1 VKRISL
7 NQLRFATKIGL
18 LPAAAGVGF
27 FLILFAT
34 TVLGWRSARQ
44 LTLIQTGYAASAET
58 SRDLD
63 QMLRDLQRA
72 LQDALAAKDP
82 ELLQAADSL
91 RDAFGRRLDGAR
103 GNPVL
108 AARTLD
114 TLRAGFNAYFGV
126 ARRTT
131 ERLMAGETGDAIV
144 AAMQGMTGDYIALR
158 ERLAAQVDN
167 DTAAMTAGFRSARR
181 AQGLSTATII
191 AVALLAI
198 GALVVL
204 SLVIIRAV
212 SGSVRELTGGFA
224 RMRAGDFRTPM
235 AVVSADELGDLSRRA
250 NEMMDDLG
258 QLIGAS
264 ATSAVALAEAAD
276 ELSTSASQVQRGA
289 EQQSASTE
297 QTSSAMVEMATQIE
311 QVARST
317 HDLASTADET
327 ATAVQEVGASSEQL
341 AKSSEVL
348 VSSVEET
355 AATVEEMA
363 TQIESIASRVR
374 VVDEVSRSAAA
385 TVAERGAELST
396 VIRGIGA
403 SSQDIGKIVGII
415 EEIADQTNLLALNAA
430 IEAARAGDVGRGF
443 AVVAAEVRRLA
454 ERSVDSVREIA
465 RVVEGVQQDTGHA
478 VELTR
483 TVLDQIGGSVNR
495 TTGLVAEV
503 HSSTEEQ
510 ARGVAT
516 VLKTM
521 SNMQTITQQLSLGAK
536 EQSHATRSVLQ
547 AVEHMTRMTQ
557 QVAAATQEQKRGGD
571 LVVKATESITVVA
584 RQSLSASEQL
594 ARTTTSLAG
603 EAAQLRRLSERFAA

>member
-1 VKRISL
+1 MKLASL

-27 FLILFAT
+27 LLILLAT
-34 TVLGWRSARQ
+34 TLLGWRSAGQ
-44 LTLIQTGYAASAET
+44 LTLIETGYTASAQT

-63 QMLRDLQRA
+63 GTLRDLQRA
-72 LQDALAAKDP
+72 LQDALAGKDP
-82 ELLQAADSL
+82 LLLQTADSL
-91 RDAFGRRLDGAR
+91 QAAFGRRLDGAR

-108 AARTLD
+108 PAATLD
-114 TLRAGFNAYFGV
+114 SLRSGFNAYFAV

-131 ERLMAGETGDAIV
+131 ERMMSGETGDAIF
-144 AAMQGMTGDYIALR
+144 AAMQGMTVDYNTLR
-158 ERLAAQVDN
+158 ERLAAQVTH
-167 DTAAMTAGFRSARR
+167 DTAAMAAGFRTARR
-181 AQGLSTATII
+181 VQTISTLTIVG
-191 AVALLAI
+191 VALLAI
-198 GALVVL
+198 ALLVVL

-212 SGSVRELTGGFA
+212 SGSVRELTAGFA
-224 RMRAGDFRTPM
+224 RMRAGDFRTPL
-235 AVVSADELGDLSRRA
+235 AVVTEDELGDLSRKA
-250 NEMMDDLG
+250 NEMMGDLG

-264 ATSAVALAEAAD
+264 TRSAVNVAEAAE

-297 QTSSAMVEMATQIE
+297 QTSTAMVEMATQIE

-327 ATAVQEVGASSEQL
+327 ATAVQEVGASSDQL

-355 AATVEEMA
+355 AATIEEMA
-363 TQIESIASRVR
+363 TQIESIAGRVR
-374 VVDEVSRSAAA
+374 VVDEVSRTAAE
-385 TVAERGAELST
+385 TVAERGAELSR
-396 VIRGIGA
+396 VIKGIGA

-478 VELTR
+478 VDLTR

-510 ARGVAT
+510 ARGVAM

-521 SNMQTITQQLSLGAK
+521 GNMQSITQQLALGAK
-536 EQSHATRSVLQ
+536 EQSNATRSVLQ
-547 AVEHMTRMTQ
+547 AMEHMTKMTQ

-571 LVVKATESITVVA
+571 LVVKATEQITIVA
-584 RQSLSASEQL
+584 RQSLAASEQL

-603 EAAQLRRLSERFAA
+603 EAAQMRMLSERFAA